1 MSIEITFGPRVR
13 KSPFFDRT
21 IAAGVSQFTIYN
33 HMYLPIGFGDP
44 AAEYQRLLQG
54 VAMWDVAAERQ
65 VEICG
70 PNAERLVRYLTP
82 RDLGQISVGKGRYV
96 PLCDHQGNI
105 INDPVLLPLAS
116 DHFWLSIAD
125 SDVLLW
131 VRAIA
136 AERGYDVRVCEPDV
150 SPLAIQ
156 GPRAEDV
163 VADLFGAWVRDLK
176 YFWFEQTELEGIPVV
191 VARSGWSKQGG
202 FEIYLRDGS
211 HGDALWDLVA
221 AAGEAYDIGVG
232 APNFIER
239 IESGLLSF
247 GSDNLPDSDPFEV
260 GLGKL
265 VSLDR
270 EDDFVGKAALI
281 RRAADG
287 PQRQLVGVVFDGP
300 PVKPNQHPWPAW
312 VKGQMVGAVRVV
324 CHSPR
329 RGNIGLALLATG
341 HASIGTVIDFE
352 GEGQI
357 FKGEIVEM
365 PLVRPGTPLGQD
377 AGQRVMAPFM
387 AAEMEI
393 AESLPTLL

>member
-1 MSIEITFGPRVR
+1 MSIDITFGPRVR

-33 HMYLPIGFGDP
+33 HMYLPTGFGDP
-44 AAEYQRLLQG
+44 AAEYERLLQG

-65 VEICG
+65 VEISG
-70 PNAERLVRYLTP
+70 PDAERLVRYLTP
-82 RDLGQISVGKGRYV
+82 RELGPIVVGRGRYV

-105 INDPVLLPLAS
+105 INDPVLLPLAE

-136 AERGYDVRVCEPDV
+136 AERGYEVTVCEPDV

-156 GPRAEDV
+156 GPYADDV
-163 VADLFGAWVRDLK
+163 VVALFGPWVRDLR
-176 YFWFEQTELEGIPVV
+176 YFWFNEAEIDGIPVV

-202 FEIYLRDGS
+202 FEIYLRDGGQ
-211 HGDALWDLVA
+211 GDALWDLVA
-221 AAGEAYDIGVG
+221 AAGEPYGIGVG

-239 IESGLLSF
+239 IESGLLSY

-287 PQRQLVGVVFDGP
+287 PQRQLVGVVFDGT
-300 PVKPNQHPWPAW
+300 PVKPNQQPWPAW

-341 HASIGTVIDFE
+341 HASLGTIIDFE

-357 FKGEIVEM
+357 YKGEIVEM

-377 AGQRVMAPFM
+377 ARQRVMAPFM
-387 AAEMEI
+387 TADMEI
-393 AESLPTLL
+393 AELLPTLL